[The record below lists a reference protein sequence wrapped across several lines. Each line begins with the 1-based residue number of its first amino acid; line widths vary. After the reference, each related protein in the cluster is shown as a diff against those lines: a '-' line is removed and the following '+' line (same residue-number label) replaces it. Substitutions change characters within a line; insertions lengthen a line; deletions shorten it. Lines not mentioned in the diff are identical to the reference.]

1 MNYRKLLDLPQ
12 KALASLHVSH
22 AGWFA
27 LAALLPLTGAA
38 TAFAVSTDASAPLP
52 PVETLTETLALPAFT
67 IPAPSGARYWRADTI
82 QRGDTLSSVMQRQG
96 VSAGETMRFL
106 AKGKI
111 GRELLSLPAG
121 ATLHIETNDSGELF
135 AIRYLRDD
143 RNGEQNLVSIRK
155 NGQGDWGIS
164 ADAVETA
171 AIETPRAIRISDSFA
186 ASSRRAGLPGDVRTQ
201 LQEIFGDQVNLGT
214 LKSGDSVD
222 VVYETL
228 YFDGEDMGA
237 GRVLGAEVRRGDQRW
252 SAFYFAHDAESGSY
266 YNAAGKALKK
276 GFDARPV
283 DGARVSSGFGF
294 RRHPILRSIRKH
306 AGIDYAAS
314 SGTPIRAAA
323 DGKVLDVRRDGG
335 YGNVITLRHANRY
348 DTVYAHMSRFGKFKA
363 GQTVKAGDI
372 IGYVGSTGRSTGPHL
387 HFELRVAG
395 TPVDPTVH
403 ALPTPSL
410 SVAQLGKFRTQ
421 NVAFQQQMNV
431 VAKLPEGSVLARID

>member
-164 ADAVETA
+164 ADAV
-171 AIETPRAIRISDSFA
+171 
-186 ASSRRAGLPGDVRTQ
+186 G
-201 LQEIFGDQVNLGT
+201 
-214 LKSGDSVD
+214 
-222 VVYETL
+222 
-228 YFDGEDMGA
+228 
-237 GRVLGAEVRRGDQRW
+237 
-252 SAFYFAHDAESGSY
+252 
-266 YNAAGKALKK
+266 
-276 GFDARPV
+276 
-283 DGARVSSGFGF
+283 
-294 RRHPILRSIRKH
+294 
-306 AGIDYAAS
+306 
-314 SGTPIRAAA
+314 
-323 DGKVLDVRRDGG
+323 
-335 YGNVITLRHANRY
+335 
-348 DTVYAHMSRFGKFKA
+348 
-363 GQTVKAGDI
+363 
-372 IGYVGSTGRSTGPHL
+372 GRS
-387 HFELRVAG
+387 R
-395 TPVDPTVH
+395 
-403 ALPTPSL
+403 
-410 SVAQLGKFRTQ
+410 
-421 NVAFQQQMNV
+421 
-431 VAKLPEGSVLARID
+431 

>member
-1 MNYRKLLDLPQ
+1 MQVRRVDPWSVLKVSLVLSVALFFVWMIAVAFLYLVLGGMGVWSKLNSNVGDLLT
-12 KALASLHVSH
+12 ATSGGGVVV
-22 AGWFA
+22 AGSGSGA
-27 LAALLPLTGAA
+27 VTLTGSTQVGAIVAA
-38 TAFAVSTDASAPLP
+38 
-52 PVETLTETLALPAFT
+52 
-67 IPAPSGARYWRADTI
+67 
-82 QRGDTLSSVMQRQG
+82 Q
-96 VSAGETMRFL
+96 
-106 AKGKI
+106 
-111 GRELLSLPAG
+111 
-121 ATLHIETNDSGELF
+121 
-135 AIRYLRDD
+135 
-143 RNGEQNLVSIRK
+143 
-155 NGQGDWGIS
+155 
-164 ADAVETA
+164 
-171 AIETPRAIRISDSFA
+171 
-186 ASSRRAGLPGDVRTQ
+186 
-201 LQEIFGDQVNLGT
+201 
-214 LKSGDSVD
+214 
-222 VVYETL
+222 
-228 YFDGEDMGA
+228 
-237 GRVLGAEVRRGDQRW
+237 
-252 SAFYFAHDAESGSY
+252 
-266 YNAAGKALKK
+266 AGKALKK

-431 VAKLPEGSVLARID
+431 VAKLPEGTQIEEAPFRVVVPSFVISELKTAFQIGFMIFIPFLVIDMVVSSVLMSLGMMMLSPVLVALPFKLMLFVLADGWNLLVGSLAASFAT